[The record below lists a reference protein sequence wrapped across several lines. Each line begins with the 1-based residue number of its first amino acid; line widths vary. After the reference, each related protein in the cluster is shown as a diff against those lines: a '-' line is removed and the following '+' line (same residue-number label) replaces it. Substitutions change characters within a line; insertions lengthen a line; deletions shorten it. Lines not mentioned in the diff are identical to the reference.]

1 MSGVSKEA
9 GRADRFSAAASRRAR
24 TLVVLLAVA
33 FGTTACNVDW
43 GRIVE
48 AFRSSKSSRSSKKR
62 PRSTPDDEGSP
73 PAAQPEKPAPAGAKI
88 ADLGL
93 ASFPAGT
100 VDPKALHEWESN
112 ASAPKHFSLTYSLSR
127 KASDGFSSRFNA
139 YATSVGYVA
148 GTEHRFRWIP
158 PPGCERDMGCVFQEL
173 KDQDRDAVLPI
184 VELFKKKQAEA
195 RLGTLELAQLVVNF
209 VQDIQYLEP
218 DGEPFGMLA
227 PALVLIRSNGDC
239 DSKSLLAHMILA
251 EFGIDSIMLSSIAHR
266 HAMLGIALP
275 VKGTKIRYEGREY
288 AFTELT
294 ARGAVIGY
302 LFPKNANPD
311 DWKPVLFRKP
321 RNAQPSKPRW

>member
-1 MSGVSKEA
+1 MSVTARA
-9 GRADRFSAAASRRAR
+9 GRRLSSAAARRAR
-24 TLVVLLAVA
+24 TLLVLLVVA
-33 FGTTACNVDW
+33 FGATACNIDW

-48 AFRSSKSSRSSKKR
+48 AFRSSKSSRSTKKR
-62 PRSTPDDEGSP
+62 TWPSPEDEGAP
-73 PAAQPEKPAPAGAKI
+73 PVVPPEKAPPAGAK
-88 ADLGL
+88 ADLGV
-93 ASFPAGT
+93 ASFPLGT
-100 VDPKALHEWESN
+100 LDPKAIHEWESS
-112 ASAPKHFSLTYSLSR
+112 ASSPKYFSLTYSLSK
-127 KASDGFSSRFNA
+127 KASEGFSSKFKA
-139 YATSVGYVA
+139 YASSVGYVA

-184 VELFKKKQAEA
+184 VDLFRKKQAES

-209 VQDIQYLEP
+209 VQDIQYVEP
-218 DGEPFGMLA
+218 DDEPFGMLA

-275 VKGTKIRYEGREY
+275 VKGTKMIVEGREY

-302 LFPKNANPD
+302 LFPKNAKPN
-311 DWKPVLFRKP
+311 DWKPVVLRKP
-321 RNAQPSKPRW
+321 RNAQPSKPKW